1 MVSAGGGL
9 QQGSLEENIDVE
21 NLATMPLVSDFL
33 DVLSTTWGNWSLSTK
48 FAFKQLTGK
57 KHVSEV
63 TPVQSHSAEVP
74 RDSTPRVAPETLA
87 QTDGK
92 PIRRRSVRDRKP
104 TSYLLK
110 DVASHDKP
118 HDCWIVIKEKVY
130 DVSKFAEQHPGGSVI
145 NTYFGRDATD
155 VFSTFH
161 AATTWKLLQNFY
173 IGDLVREGP
182 TPELLKD
189 YRDLR
194 ALFLREQL
202 FKSSKLYYVLKTLSN
217 VAILAA
223 SIALICLFKTYLA
236 VVLSASLMGLFVQ
249 QCGWLSHDFLHH
261 QVFETRWLNDLVG
274 YAIGNV
280 VLGFSVSWWK
290 TKHNMHH
297 AAPNE
302 CDQTYTP
309 IDEDIDTLPLLAW
322 SKELLATVQSK
333 TMLRVLQY
341 QHLFFLVLL
350 MFARGSWLLWSALF
364 TFKPSLSVS
373 RKWLEWGTM
382 LVHYVWFIG
391 IAFYLL
397 PGWKP
402 VAWMAVSE
410 LMSGFLLGY
419 VFVLS
424 HNGMEV
430 YNTSK
435 DFVNA
440 QVISTRD
447 IKAGWFNDWFTG
459 GLNRQIEHHLF
470 PTMPRH
476 NLNRISPQVESL
488 CKKHGLVYEDVSMAF
503 GTYRVLKTLKD
514 VAEAAGHQQPAAN

>member
-1 MVSAGGGL
+1 MVSQGGGL
-9 QQGSLEENIDVE
+9 SQGSIEENIDVE
-21 NLATMPLVSDFL
+21 HLATMPLVSDFL
-33 DVLSTTWGNWSLSTK
+33 NVLGTTLGQWSLSTT
-48 FAFKQLTGK
+48 FAFKRLTTK
-57 KHVSEV
+57 KHSSDISVEAQKESV
-63 TPVQSHSAEVP
+63 ARGPVENISQS
-74 RDSTPRVAPETLA
+74 VA
-87 QTDGK
+87 Q
-92 PIRRRSVRDRKP
+92 PIRRRWVQDKKP
-104 TSYLLK
+104 VTYSLK
-110 DVASHDKP
+110 DVASHDMP
-118 HDCWIVIKEKVY
+118 QDCWIIIKEKVY
-130 DVSKFAEQHPGGSVI
+130 DVSTFAEQHPGGTVI

-161 AATTWKLLQNFY
+161 ASTSWKILQNFY
-173 IGDLVREGP
+173 IGNLVREEP
-182 TPELLKD
+182 TLELLKE
-189 YRDLR
+189 YRELR

-202 FKSSKLYYVLKTLSN
+202 FKSSKSYY
-217 VAILAA
+217 
-223 SIALICLFKTYLA
+223 LFKTLINVSIVATSIAIISLYKSYRA
-236 VVLSASLMGLFVQ
+236 VLLSASLMGLFIQ

-261 QVFETRWLNDLVG
+261 QVFETRWLNDVVG
-274 YAIGNV
+274 YVVGNV

-290 TKHNMHH
+290 TKHNLHH

-302 CDQTYTP
+302 CDQKYTP
-309 IDEDIDTLPLLAW
+309 IDEDIDTLPIIAW
-322 SKELLATVQSK
+322 SKDLLATVESK

-350 MFARGSWLLWSALF
+350 TFARASWLFWSAAF
-364 TFKPSLSVS
+364 TLRPELTLGEKL
-373 RKWLEWGTM
+373 LERGTM
-382 LVHYVWFIG
+382 ALHYIWFNSV
-391 IAFYLL
+391 AFYLL

-402 VAWMAVSE
+402 VVWMVVSE

-440 QVISTRD
+440 QIASTRD
-447 IKAGWFNDWFTG
+447 IKAGVFNDWFTG

-476 NLNRISPQVESL
+476 NLNKISPHVETL
-488 CKKHGLVYEDVSMAF
+488 CKKHGLVYEDVSMAS

-514 VAEAAGHQQPAAN
+514 VADAASHQQLAAS